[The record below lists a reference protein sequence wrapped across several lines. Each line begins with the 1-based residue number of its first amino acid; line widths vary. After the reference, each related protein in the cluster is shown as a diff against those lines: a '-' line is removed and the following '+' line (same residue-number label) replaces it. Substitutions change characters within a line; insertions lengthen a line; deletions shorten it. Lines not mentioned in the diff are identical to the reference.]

1 MKRLLKTSLL
11 VLPLVA
17 LAAGPAAA
25 DVKTRDKSQVKFEG
39 FLGRMMGMFGGKAA
53 KEGIVTTNAVK
64 GDRKVELS
72 DTNGRIVDL
81 KEEKVYEL
89 DMKKKTYEV
98 LTFEEIRRRMREAQ
112 ERARKEA
119 PAEEREPQQQQP
131 QDKPAR
137 EVDIDFDVK
146 ETGQT
151 KSVAGYNA
159 REVVMTVTVR
169 EKGKALEDSGGL
181 VISST
186 SWLAPAIPAM
196 KEVAE
201 FEMRYW
207 KAIAPETAGISAE
220 QMAAVM
226 AMYPML
232 KQAMERLRAEGTK
245 LEGTPLATS
254 TLFEAVKSKE
264 QAAQQ
269 SQQNS
274 GGGIGGMLA
283 RRMTKREDK
292 PRATILTITTETLEV
307 TPNVAA
313 EELQIPAGFKEKK

>member
-81 KEEKVYEL
+81 TEEKVYEL

-232 KQAMERLRAEGTK
+232 KQAMERLQAEGTK